1 MTKQK
6 PNLQDNFL
14 GQLCR
19 EQVEI
24 NMFLTN
30 GVRLK
35 GVLKGYDNFT
45 VLLSGEGKQQLVF
58 KHAIS
63 TVVPQRRLQ
72 NLFGDAAEDDRK
84 PV

>member
-19 EQVEI
+19 EQVEL

-35 GVLKGYDNFT
+35 GTLKGFDNFT
-45 VLLSGEGKQQLVF
+45 VLLSGEGKQQLIF

-63 TVVPQRRLQ
+63 TIVPQRPIS
-72 NLFGDAAEDDRK
+72 NLFATAGVDSDPA
-84 PV
+84 